1 MLSFSNEEEGEEG
14 EEGSAENILPT
25 KMISAPIIKNNQKKS
40 NSKNSNN
47 KDIDESKNGDNFDN
61 KDKNGKKSESD
72 IKIDEEKYQKMLQ
85 DAKKKA
91 AQYNFDDDDD
101 DDEEEEE
108 VKGGSSSGGGGGEG
122 EKRGGEEGGAGDS
135 FRGHY
140 EDSEEA
146 IKKKMLK
153 DKGDYCLVMYVVS
166 VHKRPHHTYVHD
178 TVTHRHIDTHECT

>member
-47 KDIDESKNGDNFDN
+47 KDIDKSDENSDN

-91 AQYNFDDDDD
+91 AQYNFDDED
-101 DDEEEEE
+101 DDEDDEEK
-108 VKGGSSSGGGGGEG
+108 VKGSGSSSGGGGGGEG

-135 FRGHY
+135 FRSHY

-146 IKKKMLK
+146 IKMKMLK
-153 DKGDYCLVMYVVS
+153 DKGDCCLV
-166 VHKRPHHTYVHD
+166 TYVLLVRISPSHAC
-178 TVTHRHIDTHECT
+178 CT